1 MVSVFDFW
9 VLSLLLS
16 IYFVEWSI
24 TCIIYV
30 IILYLVL
37 SIYFV
42 EWSIACIIY
51 VIILYLVLI
60 IVPFALIIETF
71 ESWQLYLC
79 VVDCMN
85 LNTFYFI
92 ESWKLIVRNTAVKY
106 FLLLQN
112 TIHTFLSLD
121 WSMNSAMRPAK
132 KTANYTNMDTAAT
145 QTHLVLWFRTS
156 SVDPS

>member
-1 MVSVFDFW
+1 MLSVFDFW

-16 IYFVEWSI
+16 IYFVEWS
-24 TCIIYV
+24 
-30 IILYLVL
+30 L
-37 SIYFV
+37 
-42 EWSIACIIY
+42 ACIIY

-60 IVPFALIIETF
+60 IVPFALAMVTF

-79 VVDCMN
+79 VVDCVN

-92 ESWKLIVRNTAVKY
+92 ESWKLIIENTVVKY

-121 WSMNSAMRPAK
+121 SSTNSAMRPAK
-132 KTANYTNMDTAAT
+132 KTANYTNMDAAAT

-156 SVDPS
+156 SVDRS